1 MMKEKTWKVN
11 LMEQIDLSQKNISN
25 LLFTGIQNF
34 RKTTISPYNDKKN
47 SKPVFLEL
55 GIPVI

>member
-1 MMKEKTWKVN
+1 
-11 LMEQIDLSQKNISN
+11 MEQIDLSQKNISN